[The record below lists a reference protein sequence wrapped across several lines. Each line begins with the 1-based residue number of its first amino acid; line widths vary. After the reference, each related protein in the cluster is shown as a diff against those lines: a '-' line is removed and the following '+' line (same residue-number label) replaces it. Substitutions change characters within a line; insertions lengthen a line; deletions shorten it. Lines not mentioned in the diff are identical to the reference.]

1 VLQRVAEVITR
12 YNMFARGAHVGVAVS
27 GGADSVCLL
36 HLLTELSHEWSLAL
50 TVLHLNHGL
59 RGDESRADAAFV
71 QELAAKLGWV
81 ALFREAQLDPGENLE
96 QAARE
101 ARLAFFRDAIRGS
114 SLACVATGHTRDDQ
128 AETVLFRFLRGS
140 GTAGLAGIR
149 PSTQHG
155 IVRPLIGTR
164 RAEIEQYLR
173 DRSLPWR
180 DDSTNFTIQF
190 ARNRIRRDL
199 LPQLEREWNPAL
211 RETLVQTAEWARAE
225 ESYWKAEIDRLAI
238 RCLTE
243 SNGFVFIDVENL
255 APLPLAAARRMVRHA
270 IERVK
275 GDLRGIDFLH
285 VESILAMAAGP
296 EGHGR
301 VQAPGVD
308 VFRSFNW
315 LRFSPIIA
323 DSLSDRNYRT
333 EAPIP
338 GIARAPVAGV
348 EISLELL
355 ENPPDFNSITCV
367 YNEDMGWL
375 DRDRLSGSLTLRN
388 WRPGDQYQPV
398 GRSRNEKIK
407 SLFQEFR
414 IPLWERRHWP
424 VLIDGESIVWSRR
437 FGVAAG
443 FAACAGSRRVL
454 QIRESETYRRASIR
468 VVPGVDGAEAS

>member
-1 VLQRVAEVITR
+1 VLERVAQTITR
-12 YNMFARGAHVGVAVS
+12 YNMFARGARVGVAVS

-36 HLLTELSHEWSLAL
+36 QILTELSHERNLVL

-71 QELAAKLGWV
+71 EDLAGSLGWG
-81 ALFREAQLDPGENLE
+81 ALLRDVHLDPGENLE

-101 ARLAFFRDAIRGS
+101 ARLAFFRDATREA

-149 PSTQHG
+149 PVTQQR
-155 IVRPLIGTR
+155 IVRPLIEMR

-173 DRSLPWR
+173 GRSQTWR
-180 DDSTNFTIQF
+180 EDSTNFTSQF

-211 RETLVQTAEWARAE
+211 RETLVQTADWARAE
-225 ESYWKAEIDRLAI
+225 ELYWKGEIDRLAV

-243 SNGFVFIDVENL
+243 SNGYVLVDVENL
-255 APLPLAAARRMVRHA
+255 APLPLAAARRMVRRA
-270 IERVK
+270 IELVK
-275 GDLRGIDFLH
+275 GDLRGIDFFH
-285 VESILAMAAGP
+285 VESILAMGAAP

-315 LRFSPIIA
+315 LRFGPIVA

-333 EAPIP
+333 DAPIP
-338 GIARAPVAGV
+338 GVARVPSAGV

-355 ENPPDFNSITCV
+355 ENPADFDSITSV
-367 YNEDMGWL
+367 YNENMGWL
-375 DRDRLSGSLTLRN
+375 DRDRLSGSLILRN

-398 GRSRNEKIK
+398 GRSRAEKIK

-424 VLIDGESIVWSRR
+424 VLIDGESIVWARR

-443 FAACAGSRRVL
+443 FAADASSPRAV
-454 QIRESETYRRASIR
+454 QIRESETCRRASNR
-468 VVPGVDGAEAS
+468 